1 MLKKEKVEGFYF
13 VIYPVFKNCA
23 SLFPTTPG
31 TYIIT
36 TVKRGVRKIHYIGA
50 SSNIQCRI
58 KTHNKI
64 IELKKM
70 LKKGEVIE
78 ILIRAAILLVGR
90 KLENVNNQLSINGL
104 NIKFLENNI
113 IIFGNRKF
121 DTRFRG
127 KLAHMLSRNYRTC
140 RNLNDYDWNKHYF
153 C

>member
-90 KLENVNNQLSINGL
+90 KLENVLLSKLKPPL
-104 NIKFLENNI
+104 N
-113 IIFGNRKF
+113 
-121 DTRFRG
+121 
-127 KLAHMLSRNYRTC
+127 SQRTC
-140 RNLNDYDWNKHYF
+140 ITQSPDIIKHKFAIIRYIEKK
-153 C
+153 CKKTA